1 MNGNYNILVFTTV
14 VLNIALLVMGY
25 LIGSLNT
32 SIIFSKFLKKDV
44 RSQHSQ
50 NAGATNSSRVF
61 GIKIGVLILL
71 IDVLKTIAAV
81 ALATGIAYWVN
92 AAPQVSSKGPSS
104 SESFK
109 QYQAIIA
116 VPMLSGIGVVL
127 GHCFPVFFGFK
138 GGKGVASS
146 IGLII
151 SYNIVLLPIAAIFF
165 FAVAFWKKYISLAS
179 MVAAVLL
186 IPFVFVPWMSNSTI
200 AWATNYQW
208 LEWTKTVNLEEQI
221 APDQR
226 GFIQYVA
233 TYVVNYASIYTG
245 FIYLGAVA
253 LILFTHRGNIQR
265 LLKGEERKWSRNKNT
280 NNDAQ

>member
-1 MNGNYNILVFTTV
+1 MNGNYNIVVFTTV
-14 VLNIALLVMGY
+14 VLNIAFLVMGY

-44 RSQHSQ
+44 REQHSQ

-61 GIKIGVLILL
+61 GVKVGVLILI
-71 IDVLKTIAAV
+71 IDVFKTIAAV
-81 ALATGIAYWVN
+81 AIATGIAYWVN
-92 AAPQVSSKGPSS
+92 AAPQVSSRGPVNQM
-104 SESFK
+104 SFQ

-116 VPMLSGIGVVL
+116 VPMLAGFGVVL

-138 GGKGVASS
+138 GGKGVACS

-151 SYNIVLLPIAAIFF
+151 SYNIVLLPIAAVIFF
-165 FAVAFWKKYISLAS
+165 TVAFWKKYISLAS
-179 MVAAVLL
+179 MSAAVLL
-186 IPFVFVPWMSNSTI
+186 IPFVFVPWMSNSVI

-208 LEWTKTVNLEEQI
+208 LGWTKTIDLQLI

-226 GFIQYVA
+226 GFIHYIG

-265 LLKGEERKWSRNKNT
+265 LLKGEERKWSKNKKEQK
-280 NNDAQ
+280 DAQ

>member
-151 SYNIVLLPIAAIFF
+151 SYNIVLLPIAAVFF

-208 LEWTKTVNLEEQI
+208 LEWTKTVNLEQI

-265 LLKGEERKWSRNKNT
+265 LLKGEERKWSRNKKT